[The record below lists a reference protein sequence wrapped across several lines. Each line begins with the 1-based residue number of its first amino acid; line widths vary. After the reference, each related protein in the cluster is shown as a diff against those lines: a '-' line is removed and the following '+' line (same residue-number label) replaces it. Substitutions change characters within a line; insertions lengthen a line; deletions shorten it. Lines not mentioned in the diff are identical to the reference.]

1 METDHI
7 NNNNNGQFVKKLTKS
22 ALSQRTKWNLKSTS
36 FAESTVNPIRAIVE
50 GLKFTPNPEKQLIP
64 LSIGDPTTFGNLQPC
79 HEIVEPVVEML
90 RLNQC
95 NGYGPSTGR
104 VEARQ
109 AVAEY
114 EARQNSVGPLTA
126 DDIVL
131 CSGCSSALELCIAAL
146 AEQGQNILIPRPGFS
161 IYQTLAPGFGV
172 SLRMYNLLPDR
183 GWEIDLLHLE
193 SLIDENTAAV
203 VVLNPSNPCGS
214 NFSKSHLQQII
225 KLCEKYYLPIIA
237 DEIYE
242 HMVFPGKV
250 FHSVSSLSKN
260 VPVLSCGGLTK
271 RFLVPGWRMG
281 WITIHDRHNLL
292 KDVRVSLM
300 KLSARILGPNA
311 IVQGALPRI
320 LTETPQSFFDE
331 TVAILQKH
339 ATIAFEILSEVRG
352 LKPIMPDGA
361 MYMMISIDVENFP
374 EYPTDLH
381 FVKALVEDQSVFCL
395 PGQCFEYPNYVRI
408 VLTVPEDLLREA
420 CFRIAEFCD
429 KHFKIDERI
438 IQNAIIDTVN

>member
-7 NNNNNGQFVKKLTKS
+7 NNNNHERIVKKPTK
-22 ALSQRTKWNLKSTS
+22 ALSSLRTKWNLKSTA
-36 FAESTVNPIRAIVE
+36 FAESTINPIRAIVE
-50 GLKFTPNPEKQLIP
+50 GLKFTPNPEKQMIP

-79 HEIVEPVVEML
+79 SEIVEPVIEML

-114 EARQNSVGPLTA
+114 EATNNNVGPLTA
-126 DDIVL
+126 EDIIL

-146 AEQGQNILIPRPGFS
+146 ADSGQNILIPRPGFS

-172 SLRMYNLLPDR
+172 SLRMYNLLPER
-183 GWEIDLLHLE
+183 NWEIDLLHLE
-193 SLIDENTAAV
+193 SLIDENTAALIV
-203 VVLNPSNPCGS
+203 INPSNPCGS
-214 NFSKSHLQQII
+214 VFSKSHLQQII
-225 KLCEKYYLPIIA
+225 KLAEKYYLPIIA

-281 WITIHDRHNLL
+281 WITIHDRHNLF
-292 KDVRVSLM
+292 KNRH
-300 KLSARILGPNA
+300 AN
-311 IVQGALPRI
+311 
-320 LTETPQSFFDE
+320 
-331 TVAILQKH
+331 VAY
-339 ATIAFEILSEVRG
+339 EILSEVPG

-361 MYMMISIDVENFP
+361 MYMMIGIDVDNFP
-374 EYPTDLH
+374 EYATDLH

-395 PGQCFEYPNYVRI
+395 PGQCFEYPNYIRI

-420 CFRIAEFCD
+420 CFRIAEFCE

>member
-7 NNNNNGQFVKKLTKS
+7 NNNNHERIVKKPTK
-22 ALSQRTKWNLKSTS
+22 ALSNLRTKWNLKSTA
-36 FAESTVNPIRAIVE
+36 FAESTINPIRAIVE
-50 GLKFTPNPEKQLIP
+50 GLKFTPNPEKQMIP

-79 HEIVEPVVEML
+79 SEIVEPVIEML

-114 EARQNSVGPLTA
+114 EATNNNVGPLTA
-126 DDIVL
+126 EDIIL

-146 AEQGQNILIPRPGFS
+146 ADSGQNILIPRPGFS

-172 SLRMYNLLPDR
+172 SLRMYNLLPER
-183 GWEIDLLHLE
+183 NWEIDLLHLE
-193 SLIDENTAAV
+193 SLIDENTAALIV
-203 VVLNPSNPCGS
+203 INPSNPCGS
-214 NFSKSHLQQII
+214 VFSKSHLQQII
-225 KLCEKYYLPIIA
+225 KLAEKYYLPIIA

-281 WITIHDRHNLL
+281 WITIHDRHNLF
-292 KDVRVSLM
+292 KNRH
-300 KLSARILGPNA
+300 AN
-311 IVQGALPRI
+311 
-320 LTETPQSFFDE
+320 
-331 TVAILQKH
+331 VAY
-339 ATIAFEILSEVRG
+339 EILSEVPG

-361 MYMMISIDVENFP
+361 MYMMIGIDVDNFP
-374 EYPTDLH
+374 EYATDLH

-395 PGQCFEYPNYVRI
+395 PGQCFEYPNYIRI

-420 CFRIAEFCD
+420 CFRIAEFCE

>member
-7 NNNNNGQFVKKLTKS
+7 NNNHDRIVKKPAKTVSKL
-22 ALSQRTKWNLKSTS
+22 RTKWNLKTTA
-36 FAESTVNPIRAIVE
+36 FAESTVNPIREIVDN
-50 GLKFTPNPEKQLIP
+50 LKFIPNPEKQFIP

-79 HEIVEPVVEML
+79 SEIVEPVIEML

-109 AVAEY
+109 AVADY
-114 EARQNSVGPLTA
+114 EARLNDVGSLTA
-126 DDIVL
+126 DDVII
-131 CSGCSSALELCIAAL
+131 CSGCSSALELSIAAL
-146 AEQGQNILIPRPGFS
+146 AENGQNILIPRPGFS

-172 SLRMYNLLPDR
+172 SLRMYNLLPER
-183 GWEIDLLHLE
+183 NFEIDLLHLE
-193 SLIDENTAAV
+193 SLIDENTAAL

-214 NFSKSHLQQII
+214 VFSKNHLLQII
-225 KLCEKYYLPIIA
+225 KLAEKYYLPIIA

-281 WITIHDRHNLL
+281 WVTVHDRHNLF
-292 KDVRVSLM
+292 KDVRKSLM
-300 KLSARILGPNA
+300 KLSCRILGPNA
-311 IVQGALPRI
+311 AVQGALPRI

-331 TVAILQKH
+331 TVITLQKH
-339 ATIAFEILSEVRG
+339 ATIAYDILSEVKG
-352 LKPIMPDGA
+352 LKPNMPEGA
-361 MYMMISIDVENFP
+361 MYMMIGIDVDNFP
-374 EYPTDLH
+374 EYATDLH
-381 FVKALVEDQSVFCL
+381 FVKALVEEQSIFCL
-395 PGQCFEYPNYVRI
+395 PGQCFQYPNYMRI
-408 VLTVPEDLLREA
+408 VLTLPEDLIREA
-420 CFRIAEFCD
+420 CYRIAEFCE

-438 IQNAIIDTVN
+438 IQNAINNTVN